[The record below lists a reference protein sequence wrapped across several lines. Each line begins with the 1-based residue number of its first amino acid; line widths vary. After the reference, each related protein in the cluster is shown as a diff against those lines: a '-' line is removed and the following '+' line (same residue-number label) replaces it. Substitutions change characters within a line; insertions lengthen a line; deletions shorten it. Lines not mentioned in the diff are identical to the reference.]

1 MTSLTSQACFI
12 GENITF
18 LYAFETFFSTKYIMI
33 EFSLS
38 ASFRNLCKSSLQYPK
53 NCSRQNE
60 NCFLVEEELSEFTK
74 LKYFAYI

>member
-1 MTSLTSQACFI
+1 
-12 GENITF
+12 
-18 LYAFETFFSTKYIMI
+18 MI

-60 NCFLVEEELSEFTK
+60 K
-74 LKYFAYI
+74 LFFGWRGIKRIYEIKVLCIYL